1 MSATIY
7 EFPVRGRFIAGSPRE
22 DMKSAANVVS
32 ALRAPKTV
40 IGSSWYHEEAIEAER
55 TPKNWNPKN

>member
-7 EFPVRGRFIAGSPRE
+7 EFPVRGRFVAGSPKE
-22 DMKSAANVVS
+22 DMKSAANVVL

-40 IGSSWYHEEAIEAER
+40 IGSSWYHEEAIEAEQA
-55 TPKNWNPKN
+55 PKN

>member
-7 EFPVRGRFIAGSPRE
+7 EFPVRGRFIAGSRRE
-22 DMKSAANVVS
+22 EIKPAANAISSRVT
-32 ALRAPKTV
+32 KTV

-55 TPKNWNPKN
+55 TPKN

>member
-7 EFPVRGRFIAGSPRE
+7 EFPVRSRFVAGRPRE
-22 DMKSAANVVS
+22 DMKSPANVVS
-32 ALRAPKTV
+32 ALRTPKTV

-55 TPKNWNPKN
+55 TPKN

>member
-7 EFPVRGRFIAGSPRE
+7 EFPARDRYAIGSQAEQINTVMTSFASPRNA
-22 DMKSAANVVS
+22 KI
-32 ALRAPKTV
+32 KTV

-55 TPKNWNPKN
+55 LPKN

>member
-7 EFPVRGRFIAGSPRE
+7 EFPARGRYAVGNQAEQMNTVMTSFGSPRNA
-22 DMKSAANVVS
+22 KI
-32 ALRAPKTV
+32 KTV

-55 TPKNWNPKN
+55 TPKN